1 MTTALAEAHAKLAPS
16 SAHIWAGDGT
26 PGSGCAASVGLRDLY
41 PEPDDTDEAREGT
54 AAHFYATEM
63 LQGRDPFALPNVQAV
78 APNGVPIDAEMVD
91 CAQGLLVD
99 VRDVYYA
106 QKGLGGDPQ
115 MYVEARV
122 HMPIVHA
129 ENWGTPDVLVID
141 RPRKKLFVWDY
152 KYGHRFVDAVGN
164 LQLIDYAIGA
174 LQTHGIPCADWP
186 HWTVQI
192 NIAQPR
198 NYHRFGPI
206 REWQTDGRVLLDTYV
221 PALYEAAKAA
231 FEPDPKYQT
240 GEHCRDCSA
249 RHACPALQ
257 QAGAIAMDVS
267 LRSAPVDL
275 PPHAVGL
282 ELRQI
287 DDALARLKARQTGLQ
302 EQALG
307 LIRSGTTVP
316 FYTAQ
321 HAVGRERWTVPA
333 AEVLALGE
341 MFGKALAKPVEPITP
356 KQARDLGI
364 DETVISAY
372 AERPRGALRLEPVD
386 DNAAALAFQ

>member
-1 MTTALAEAHAKLAPS
+1 MTTAAAEAHAKLAPS
-16 SAHIWAGDGT
+16 SAHIWAGDGN
-26 PGSGCAASVGLRDLY
+26 PGTGCAASVALRQIY

-54 AAHFYATEM
+54 AAHHYVTEL
-63 LQGRDPFALPNVQAV
+63 LQGRDVPAGAA

-99 VRDVYYA
+99 VRDTYYA
-106 QKGLGGDPQ
+106 QVALGGDPK
-115 MYVEARV
+115 MYVETRV
-122 HMPIVHA
+122 HMPIVHPD
-129 ENWGTPDVLVID
+129 NWGTPDVLIID

-174 LQTHGIPCADWP
+174 LQTHGIPDADWP

-206 REWQTDGRVLLDTYV
+206 REWQTDGRTLLDVYV
-221 PALYEAAKAA
+221 PLLRDAANAA
-231 FEPDPKYQT
+231 MAPDPVYRT

-275 PPHAVGL
+275 PPHALGL

-287 DDALARLKARQTGLQ
+287 DDAIARLKARQTGLE
-302 EQALG
+302 EQAIG
-307 LIRSGTTVP
+307 LIRSGTSVP
-316 FYTAQ
+316 FFTAQ
-321 HAVGRERWTVPA
+321 HSVGRERWTVPA
-333 AEVLALGE
+333 AEAFALGE
-341 MFGKALAKPVEPITP
+341 MYGVDLRKPPEPITP
-356 KQARDLGI
+356 NQARANGI
-364 DETVISAY
+364 DAAVIDAY
-372 AERPRGALRLEPVD
+372 AERPRGALRLERVD

>member
-1 MTTALAEAHAKLAPS
+1 MTTPTGEAHAKLAPS
-16 SAHIWAGDGT
+16 SSHIWAGQ
-26 PGSGCAASVGLRDLY
+26 GCAASVGLRQIY
-41 PEPDDTDEAREGT
+41 PDPDDTDEAREGT
-54 AAHFYATEM
+54 AAHHYVAE
-63 LQGRDPFALPNVQAV
+63 LLHGRDVPLGAR

-99 VRDVYYA
+99 VRDVYHA
-106 QKGLGGDPQ
+106 QVALGGDPQ
-115 MYVEARV
+115 MYVESRV

-129 ENWGTPDVLVID
+129 DNWGTPDVYLLV
-141 RPRKKLFVWDY
+141 PRRKFLFVWDY

-164 LQLIDYAIGA
+164 LQLIDYAVGV
-174 LQTHGIPCADWP
+174 LQTHGVPVADWP

-206 REWQTDGRVLLDTYV
+206 REWQTDGRTLINEYV
-221 PALYEAAKAA
+221 PKLQAAASAA
-231 FEPDPKYQT
+231 FEPDPVYRT

-275 PPHAVGL
+275 PAHAVGL

-287 DDALARLKARQTGLQ
+287 DDALQRLKARQTGLE
-302 EQALG
+302 EQAIG

-316 FYTAQ
+316 FFTAQ
-321 HAVGRERWTVPA
+321 HSVGRERWKVPA
-333 AEVLALGE
+333 AEAFALGD
-341 MFGKALAKPVEPITP
+341 MFGVDLRKPPEPITP
-356 KQARDLGI
+356 NKARALGI

-372 AERPRGALRLEPVD
+372 AERPRGAVRLERAD
-386 DNAAALAFQ
+386 DHAAKLAFE

>member
-1 MTTALAEAHAKLAPS
+1 MTAPAAEAHAVLAPS
-16 SAHIWAGDGT
+16 SAHIW
-26 PGSGCAASVGLRDLY
+26 SRCAASVALRQHY

-54 AAHFYATEM
+54 AAHWYVSEL
-63 LQGRDPFALPNVQAV
+63 LQGRDVPLGTA
-78 APNGVPIDAEMVD
+78 APNGEPITAEMVD
-91 CAQGLLVD
+91 CAQGILVD

-106 QKGLGGDPQ
+106 QAGLGGDPQ
-115 MYVEARV
+115 MYVESRLY
-122 HMPIVHA
+122 MPIVH
-129 ENWGTPDVLVID
+129 EQNWGTPDVVIID

-174 LQTHGIPCADWP
+174 LREFPCADWP

-206 REWQTDGRVLLDTYV
+206 REWQTDGRTVLDTYV
-221 PALYEAAKAA
+221 PQLYEAAKAA
-231 FEPDPKYQT
+231 MGDDPAYQT
-240 GEHCRDCSA
+240 GEHCRDCPA

-287 DDALARLKARQTGLQ
+287 DDAIRRLKARQTGLE
-302 EQALG
+302 EQAIG
-307 LIRSGTTVP
+307 LIRSGTAVP
-316 FYTAQ
+316 FFTAQ
-321 HAVGRERWTVPA
+321 HSVGRERWTVPA
-333 AEVLALGE
+333 AEAFALGE
-341 MFGKALAKPVEPITP
+341 LYGVDLRKPPEPITP
-356 KQARDLGI
+356 NKARALGI
-364 DETVISAY
+364 DEAVISAY
-372 AERPRGALRLEPVD
+372 AERPRGAVRLERAD
-386 DNAAALAFQ
+386 DHAAALAFQ

>member
-1 MTTALAEAHAKLAPS
+1 MTAPAAEAHAKLAPS
-16 SAHIWAGDGT
+16 SAHLWAGQ
-26 PGSGCAASVGLRDLY
+26 GCAASVTLRQEY

-54 AAHFYATEM
+54 AAHHYVAE
-63 LQGRDPFALPNVQAV
+63 LLHGRDVPPGAR
-78 APNGVPIDAEMVD
+78 APNGEPITAEMVD

-99 VRDVYYA
+99 VRDTYHA
-106 QKGLGGDPQ
+106 QVGLGGQPQ
-115 MYVEARV
+115 LYVESRV

-129 ENWGTPDVLVID
+129 DNWGTPDAYIIDLV
-141 RPRKKLFVWDY
+141 RKRLFVWDY

-174 LQTHGIPCADWP
+174 LQAHQVPCADWP
-186 HWTVQI
+186 HWTVHI

-206 REWQTDGRVLLDTYV
+206 RHWQTDGRTLLDEYV
-221 PALYEAAKAA
+221 PRLFEAAKAA
-231 FEPDPKYQT
+231 FEPDPVYQT

-302 EQALG
+302 EQAIG
-307 LIRSGTTVP
+307 LIRSGTNVP

-321 HAVGRERWTVPA
+321 HSVGRERWTVPA
-333 AEVLALGE
+333 GEAIALGE
-341 MFGKALAKPVEPITP
+341 MFGVNLRKEPEAVTPNKAR
-356 KQARDLGI
+356 QMGI
-364 DETVISAY
+364 DATVIDAY

-386 DNAAALAFQ
+386 DNAAKLAFE